1 MTLSRQARLRNLD
14 AQESS
19 LLVTTDADQGWEDA
33 AAAWAEYV
41 RSDADVLYAENVS
54 QFLSLLPAPYGLTV
68 DVGCGEGRLDRTL
81 RQRGYSVVATDAS
94 PTLIQ
99 LASEADPQGDYRVAP
114 ASALPVPDR
123 AAQLVV
129 AFMALHDIADLE
141 ATCHE
146 ARRVLAPGGA
156 FCFSIIHPVSSAGG
170 FDADERFVLDSY
182 FPARPITRPMFEMQV
197 VQYHRPLSDYAAA
210 LSAAGFLIARIAE
223 VPSQRRAIGRLPMF
237 LHIAAL
243 ANTSRRVGP

>member
-1 MTLSRQARLRNLD
+1 MSENPV
-14 AQESS
+14 
-19 LLVTTDADQGWEDA
+19 VTTDADQGWEEA

-54 QFLSLLPAPYGLTV
+54 QFLSLLPPPHGLTV
-68 DVGCGEGRLDRTL
+68 DIGCGEGRLDRTL
-81 RQRGYSVVATDAS
+81 RQRGYSVLATDAS

-99 LASEADPQGDYRVAP
+99 LASEADPQGDYRVA
-114 ASALPVPDR
+114 ASSALPVADR

-129 AFMALHDIADLE
+129 AFMALHDIAELE
-141 ATCHE
+141 ATCRE
-146 ARRVLAPGGA
+146 ARRVLAPGGG
-156 FCFSIIHPVSSAGG
+156 FYFSIIHPVSSAGG

-182 FPARPITRPMFEMQV
+182 FPARPIMRPLFETQV

-237 LHIAAL
+237 LHVAAL
-243 ANTSRRVGP
+243 AFT